1 MKLRKLTLH
10 QYRDIAPGT
19 ELTFSPSLNLVLG
32 ENGTGRTA
40 LLELLSMV
48 LGSDFSALIP
58 EAFSLEYDVAL
69 PGMDIHVAVRN
80 APPSTALEAEGGS
93 RTGLA
98 LKPRRP
104 RPKTPSEL
112 EPTMEVHLQLHGP
125 ASRMVVH
132 ADSAGMDCEV
142 DGRPAWARTLEW
154 SLLDRSVW
162 TVLFLVAQYLAPE
175 VKERLQELLRRT
187 FLLGPAR
194 FDEALGTFDALGTLK
209 YAMERRGSEVFP
221 VGLMAL
227 PTWMPGWLRERVER
241 EPLGEALEL
250 RHDERERGF
259 LTRFVTLAGF
269 ATGIFRVEVLENRA
283 FEGGGRLAFGRFG
296 FHFTRRDGSAVTH
309 AQLGHGQKRLLSFL
323 YYLDVNEDFVIADEL
338 ANGLHPLWVEACLGD
353 IGPRQAF
360 VTSQNPLVFAGL
372 SFGAPEDV
380 RASLI
385 LCERRLREGRERRAW
400 SQPSAEVAGR
410 LFDAYREGSAALG
423 ALLRTHRLW

>member
-1 MKLRKLTLH
+1 MKLRTLTVH
-10 QYRDIAPGT
+10 QFRDIAPGT
-19 ELTFSPSLNLVLG
+19 SLTFSPSLNLVLG
-32 ENGTGRTA
+32 ENGTGRTT

-69 PGMDIHVAVRN
+69 PGMDIHVSVRN
-80 APPSTALEAEGGS
+80 APGSTALEAETGS

-98 LKPRRP
+98 LRPRRAP
-104 RPKTPSEL
+104 PKTPSEL
-112 EPTMEVHLQLHGP
+112 EPAMEVVLQLHGP
-125 ASRMVVH
+125 DSRLVVH

-142 DGRPAWARTLEW
+142 DGQPAWSRTLEW

-175 VKERLQELLRRT
+175 VKARLQELLRRT

-194 FDEALGTFDALGTLK
+194 FDEALGTFEALGTLK
-209 YAMERRGSEVFP
+209 YAMERRGDEVFP
-221 VGLMAL
+221 VGVMAL

-241 EPLGEALEL
+241 ETPGDALEL
-250 RHDERERGF
+250 RHDERERSF
-259 LTRFVTLAGF
+259 LARFVTLAGF
-269 ATGIFRVEVLENRA
+269 ATGTLRVELLEKRA

-296 FHFTRRDGSAVTH
+296 FHFTRQDGSALTH

-338 ANGLHPLWVEACLGD
+338 ANGLHPVWVEACLGD

-360 VTSQNPLVFAGL
+360 VTSQNPLVFSGL
-372 SFGAPEDV
+372 SPGSAEDV

-400 SQPSAEVAGR
+400 VQPTAEVARR
-410 LFDAYREGSAALG
+410 LFDAHREGTASLAE
-423 ALLRTHRLW
+423 LLRTHRLW

>member
-1 MKLRKLTLH
+1 MKLRTLTIH

-19 ELTFSPSLNLVLG
+19 TLTFSPSLNLVLG

-69 PGMDIHVAVRN
+69 PGMDIHVSVRN
-80 APPSTALEAEGGS
+80 APGSAALEAEGGS
-93 RTGLA
+93 HTGLV
-98 LKPRRP
+98 RRRRAP
-104 RPKTPSEL
+104 PKTPSEL
-112 EPTMEVHLQLHGP
+112 EPVMEVRLKLHGP
-125 ASRMVVH
+125 DSLLVVH
-132 ADSAGMDCEV
+132 ADSAGMDCDV
-142 DGRPAWARTLEW
+142 DGQPAWARTLEW

-175 VKERLQELLRRT
+175 VKARLQELLRRT

-194 FDEALGTFDALGTLK
+194 FDEALGHFDALGTLK

-227 PTWMPGWLRERVER
+227 PTWMPGWLRERVELA
-241 EPLGEALEL
+241 PLGHALEL

-259 LTRFVTLAGF
+259 LARFVTLAGF
-269 ATGIFRVEVLENRA
+269 ATGTLRVEVLENRA
-283 FEGGGRLAFGRFG
+283 FEGGGRLAFGRFA
-296 FHFTRRDGSAVTH
+296 FHFTRRDGSALTQ

-353 IGPRQAF
+353 IGARQAF
-360 VTSQNPLVFAGL
+360 VTSQNPLAFAAL
-372 SFGAPEDV
+372 SFGSAEDV

-400 SQPSAEVAGR
+400 SQPTQELAGR
-410 LFDAYREGSAALG
+410 LFDAYREGKASLG
-423 ALLRTHRLW
+423 ALLRTHGLW